1 MSIRFSYAVGSRRY
15 STCRLTPTRF
25 ISAPIGEDVPVI
37 YLPERPDVAMVGDA
51 RDAKAALD
59 NEVDTIGIGM
69 ILMPSFLCAVLFFR
83 YGLR

>member
-1 MSIRFSYAVGSRRY
+1 
-15 STCRLTPTRF
+15 
-25 ISAPIGEDVPVI
+25 
-37 YLPERPDVAMVGDA
+37 MVGDA